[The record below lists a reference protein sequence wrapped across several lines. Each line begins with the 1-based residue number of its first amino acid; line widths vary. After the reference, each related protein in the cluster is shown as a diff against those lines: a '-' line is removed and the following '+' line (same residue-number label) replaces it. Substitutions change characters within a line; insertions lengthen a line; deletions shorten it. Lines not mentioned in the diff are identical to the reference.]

1 MNLIARILFAVSL
14 AALLAVFATLLIGPA
29 GAADPAIEAWF
40 KSLKQPG
47 SGMSCCDE
55 SDCKR
60 TKARVGPD
68 GWEALT
74 PAGDWI
80 SVPEDRIVRPK
91 SNPTGEPILCLSP
104 SRSIY
109 CFVPPAET

>member
-1 MNLIARILFAVSL
+1 MTLAARILLAVSL
-14 AALLAVFATLLIGPA
+14 AALAAVLIALLIAPA
-29 GAADPAIEAWF
+29 LAQQPSLSDWF
-40 KSLKQPG
+40 KSLRQPG
-47 SGMSCCDE
+47 SMVSCCDE

-60 TKARVGPD
+60 TKARIGPD

-80 SVPEDRIVRPK
+80 AIPEGRIVRPK

-104 SRSIY
+104 GRTIY